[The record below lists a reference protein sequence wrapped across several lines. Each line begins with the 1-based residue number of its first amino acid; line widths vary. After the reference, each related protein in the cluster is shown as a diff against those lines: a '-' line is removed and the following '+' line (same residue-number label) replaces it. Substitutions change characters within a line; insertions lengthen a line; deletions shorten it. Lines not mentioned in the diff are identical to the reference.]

1 MSNCVANCYDMT
13 LERFLVISIFFHL
26 SWLFFRGLR
35 VHSMSHL
42 TYWFGQIYE
51 MLIKSSQSGMLLPMW
66 TRSNRKLFVPVEW
79 SILLLVLLVL
89 SLPAI
94 RKHWCKPADL
104 RPCTWTIY
112 AMYGNILC
120 GPCSEGLND
129 IMKRWRQQVNF
140 YLRNPSAMTLH
151 LHNSLLYL
159 HQICFFQNYLSP
171 LDPSFDFFFKGS
183 TILHHHFYMHVSSHW

>member
-1 MSNCVANCYDMT
+1 VNY
-13 LERFLVISIFFHL
+13 L
-26 SWLFFRGLR
+26 SR
-35 VHSMSHL
+35 S
-42 TYWFGQIYE
+42 
-51 MLIKSSQSGMLLPMW
+51 
-66 TRSNRKLFVPVEW
+66 RSNRKLFVPVEW
-79 SILLLVLLVL
+79 SILMLVLLVL

-171 LDPSFDFFFKGS
+171 LDPSFDFFLKEAQSFT
-183 TILHHHFYMHVSSHW
+183 TIFICMWVAIDNVKLGPCILPSHNDVNPVIWETLVVIKW